1 MTEKHKNVC
10 ATLNYIEQFFI
21 ASTFPGCTLISA
33 FGSLISIPIG
43 IISSV
48 IGLPVLY

>member
-10 ATLNYIEQFFI
+10 ATLNYIEQF
-21 ASTFPGCTLISA
+21 TGCTLISA
-33 FGSLISIPIG
+33 FASLISIPIG